1 MDKENEIP
9 YRKLVLDYFEGEVYN
24 EWTANAEF
32 EVYETTTT
40 DGYAVYVAKQPDD
53 EEIVS
58 ENVFYYDH
66 DIPEIVKDAIINGV
80 DIYIEDGLAEDI
92 YLEEIFEEIFTDK
105 YEDILDELKNEL
117 AETFQRADSEL
128 GNVIELIEKEYE

>member
-1 MDKENEIP
+1 MKENKIP

-24 EWTANAEF
+24 EWTASAEF

-40 DGYAVYVAKQPDD
+40 DGYSIYVAKQSDD

-66 DIPEIVKDAIINGV
+66 DLPEIVKDAIENGV
-80 DIYIEDGLAEDI
+80 DIYVEDEISESI
-92 YLEEIFEEIFTDK
+92 YLDEIFEEILADN
-105 YEDILDELKNEL
+105 YEDILDGLKGELTEQGEN
-117 AETFQRADSEL
+117 AEIASVNL
-128 GNVIELIEKEYE
+128 IELIEKEYE